1 MPVASPEHLAR
12 PLSELLRPGPPP
24 LSVAQTVGEAL
35 EAIRSVGLEERIF
48 YFYVVDDEGKLAGVV
63 PSRKL
68 LTEPLEKSVSDVMI
82 RRVLSLP
89 ETATLLEACECFIL
103 HKFLAIPVVDSRKRF
118 RGIIDVGF
126 FTDEVMDFGHA
137 TNNDQIFQTIGLH
150 VQELQHAS
158 PVRAFLI
165 RFPWLTVTLLGGG
178 ICALLA
184 EGFSATLRERVVLSV
199 FLALVLGLSEAVSS
213 QSLALTNQSLPP
225 ARIRWR
231 WIRRKLLRESVT
243 SLLLGLLAG
252 LAVGLVVGMI
262 WRDVRSGAAIGSSV
276 LLSVIMASLLGFLVP
291 VLLRFLKH
299 DPRIAAGP
307 ITLAIADV
315 FTVSIYLIT
324 ARLLLG

>member
-1 MPVASPEHLAR
+1 MPSASPEHLAR
-12 PLSELLRPGPPP
+12 PLSEFLRPGPPP
-24 LSVAQTVGEAL
+24 LSVAQTIGEAL
-35 EAIRSVGLEERIF
+35 ASIRSGGLEERIF
-48 YFYVVDDEGKLAGVV
+48 YFYVVDDEGRLAGVV

-68 LTEPLEKSVSDVMI
+68 LTEPLERKVSDVML

-103 HKFLAIPVVDSRKRF
+103 HKFLAIPVVDSSKRF
-118 RGIIDVGF
+118 RGIIDVGYF
-126 FTDEVMDFGHA
+126 SDEVMDLGQ
-137 TNNDQIFQTIGLH
+137 TSNSDQIFQTIGLH

-184 EGFSATLRERVVLSV
+184 DGFSATLRDRVVLSV
-199 FLALVLGLSEAVSS
+199 FLALVLGLSEAVAS

-231 WIRRKLLRESVT
+231 WIRRKFLREGMT
-243 SLLLGLLAG
+243 SLLLGLLAS
-252 LAVGLVVGMI
+252 LAVGMIVAVI
-262 WRDVRSGAAIGSSV
+262 WRDLRAAVTIGSSV
-276 LLSVIMASLLGFLVP
+276 FLSVIMASLLGFLVP
-291 VLLRFLKH
+291 VLLRFLKR

-307 ITLAIADV
+307 IALALADV

-324 ARLLLG
+324 ARFLLG